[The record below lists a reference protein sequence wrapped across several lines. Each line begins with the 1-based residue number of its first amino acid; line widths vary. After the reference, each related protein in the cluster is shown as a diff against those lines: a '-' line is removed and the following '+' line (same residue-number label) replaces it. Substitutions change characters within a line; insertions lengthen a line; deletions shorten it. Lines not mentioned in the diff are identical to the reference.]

1 MLHTQR
7 FFANSSTAQ
16 EGDPEQQPT
25 LDRIRNETTQQ
36 LAHTREVI
44 AAGKQR
50 LRESQQRIERS
61 RRLLGL
67 PTSSASYPD

>member
-7 FFANSSTAQ
+7 LPANSPTAQ
-16 EGDPEQQPT
+16 EWDPEKRSTP
-25 LDRIRNETTQQ
+25 DRIRNQTTEQ

-44 AAGKQR
+44 AAGEQR
-50 LRESQQRIERS
+50 LREAQQRIERS

-67 PTSSASYPD
+67 PTGSASYPD